1 MHFLSIIKKSL
12 DEPILRKIE
21 AKTGFDAISDS
32 SEEQWNVIFHSTWQL
47 EILE

>member
-21 AKTGFDAISDS
+21 AETGFDAISDS
-32 SEEQWNVIFHSTWQL
+32 SEQWNVIFHSTWQL
-47 EILE
+47 EIL